1 MPRAAKTRTRR
12 SRLAFASRHNATGA
26 RMTLSRTGRVYA
38 TGKGPRLRLLRDIAP
53 GRRRRTVVQRTAASK
68 TVVNGAVVEVR

>member
-1 MPRAAKTRTRR
+1 
-12 SRLAFASRHNATGA
+12 
-26 RMTLSRTGRVYA
+26 MTLSRTGRVYA